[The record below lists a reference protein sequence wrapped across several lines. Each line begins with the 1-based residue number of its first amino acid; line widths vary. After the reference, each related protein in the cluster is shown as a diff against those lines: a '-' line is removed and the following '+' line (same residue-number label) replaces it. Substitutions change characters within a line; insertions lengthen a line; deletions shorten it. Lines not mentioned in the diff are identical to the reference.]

1 MIQKKTFYNRII
13 RLIALFLFAVCSHAQ
28 DLQYGLKFKSYEVEK
43 EKRTSLNLTPEKPL
57 SLPSR
62 YTISFDLKFNS
73 DGIDPFGYVFRIFDE
88 EGRSISLLLN
98 IVKNTFVNRLVFT
111 YSAEELF
118 GMTFDEV
125 GMKFDKWQDI
135 KVAIDTKQT
144 LVTVTVGGK
153 EFSRVIME
161 LGAFDK
167 INVIFGRNNHL
178 GSQITDIPSMTVKN
192 IRIYDDRR
200 QTLLYE
206 WLLKKYT
213 ENGSY
218 DEMNHKLATVDNPD
232 WILNR
237 HVFWEKKISL
247 VTGKNT
253 QMAYNPGDNEIGV
266 YNQAL
271 FYKYGLSSGE
281 MKVDTLKSIVPWGS
295 QSNNMLYDPNSGNYV
310 YYTFELEKTTDVLFY
325 NLDVKAWSKIP
336 DKPFPP
342 DYWHHNRLI
351 SKHDGKMYLFGGYG
365 YHKYKNDV
373 HIYDFLTKEW
383 RKAQLT
389 GDVPFP
395 HYLSGLGVLDDK
407 HVLIFGGYGSE
418 TGNQSLGPRF
428 FYDLYKINT
437 ETLESEKLWT
447 LDDPEN
453 DFVVSNSIVID
464 TAARTFYALTYSLR
478 QFYTSLNLL
487 KFSIDKPQYEVLSD
501 SIPINFEDTY
511 SYVDLFLDRKSN
523 NLVAL
528 ASGPTALHS
537 QDDEISIYTL
547 TYPPLAKSELH
558 QKTAT
563 KEFKIWLLVPVIFII
578 AVCVILAVLIYNRK
592 KRSFSSGGEPGAV
605 ESRASLPGD
614 KHESVAVEKTNE
626 ATLCRSVFLF
636 GGFRVMDKNRRDV
649 TNVFTPMLKQ
659 LFLLILLYT
668 YKNRKGISSTKLKE
682 ILWYD
687 KSEDSAKNNRGV
699 SVRKLRH
706 IFENVGD
713 IQIKNENSYW
723 TVELGRDV
731 YCDYSTVLYLMDRL
745 SGKERFEM
753 VDLRK
758 LISILSGG
766 EFLPNLQVE
775 WVDSFKAD
783 LSNSLLD
790 ILLDLSKNKQVLKDP
805 QLCVDLA
812 DVIFIHDSLNEEA
825 LSLKCAM
832 LVKMGRNKLSKN
844 VYEAFTK
851 EYRHLFGTDFVSTFE
866 RIISPD

>member
-1 MIQKKTFYNRII
+1 M
-13 RLIALFLFAVCSHAQ
+13 ALFLFAVCSHAQ
-28 DLQYGLKFKSYEVEK
+28 NLQYGLNFKSYEVEK
-43 EKRTSLNLTPEKPL
+43 EKRTSLNLHPEKPL

-62 YTISFDLKFNS
+62 YTVSFDIRFNS
-73 DGIDPFGYVFRIFDE
+73 GIDPFGYVFRIFDE
-88 EGRSISLLLN
+88 GGRDISLLLN
-98 IVKNTFVNRLVFT
+98 IVKNTFVSRLVFT

-125 GMKFDKWQDI
+125 GMEFDKWRNI
-135 KVAIDTKQT
+135 SISIDTKQA
-144 LVTVTVGGK
+144 LVTVTVGDK
-153 EFSRVIME
+153 EYSKVITE
-161 LGAFDK
+161 LGAFNK
-167 INVIFGRNNHL
+167 INVIFGRNDHL
-178 GSQITDIPSMTVKN
+178 GSQIADIPSMTVKN
-192 IRIYDDRR
+192 IRIYDD
-200 QTLLYE
+200 QKKILLYE

-213 ENGSY
+213 ENGAY
-218 DEMNHKLATVDNPD
+218 DEINHKPATVDNPD
-232 WILNR
+232 WVLDR
-237 HVFWEKKISL
+237 HVFWEKHVSF
-247 VTGKNT
+247 VTGRNT
-253 QMAYNPGDNEIGV
+253 QMAYNPDDNEIGIF
-266 YNQAL
+266 NQAL
-271 FYKYGLSSGE
+271 FYKYNLTSGE
-281 MKVDTLKSIVPWGS
+281 MKIDTLKSIVPWGS
-295 QSNNMLYDPNSGNYV
+295 QSNNMLYDPHTGSYV
-310 YYTFELEKTTDVLFY
+310 YYMFEFEKTTNVLHY
-325 NLDVKAWSKIP
+325 DPEAKAWDRMP
-336 DKPFPP
+336 DKTFPP

-351 SKHDGKMYLFGGYG
+351 SKHDGKMYLLGGYG
-365 YHKYKNDV
+365 HHKYKNDV

-383 RKAQLT
+383 QKTQLT
-389 GDVPFP
+389 GDTPPP
-395 HYLSGLGVLDDK
+395 HYLSGLGELDDK
-407 HVLIFGGYGSE
+407 QVLIFGGYGSA
-418 TGNQSLGPRF
+418 TGNQSLAPHF
-428 FYDLYKINT
+428 FYDLYKVNT

-447 LDDPEN
+447 LDEPETN
-453 DFVVSNSIVID
+453 FVISNSIVID
-464 TAARTFYALTYSLR
+464 TATRVFYALAYSLR
-478 QFYTSLNLL
+478 QFYASLCLL

-501 SIPINFEDTY
+501 SIPINFEDTR
-511 SYVDLFLDRKSN
+511 SYVDLFVDKKN
-523 NLVAL
+523 NHLIALV
-528 ASGPTALHS
+528 SGPTALHS
-537 QDDEISIYTL
+537 QDDRISIYTL
-547 TYPPLAKSELH
+547 AYPPLAKSELH
-558 QKTAT
+558 QKTAI
-563 KEFKIWLLVPVIFII
+563 KKFKTGLWVPLLFIM
-578 AVCVILAVLIYNRK
+578 AACVILAVLIYNRK
-592 KRSFSSGGEPGAV
+592 KRTVLSGGEPGGAV
-605 ESRASLPGD
+605 ESRTSLPDD
-614 KHESVAVEKTNE
+614 KYESVVEEKTDE

-649 TNVFTPMLKQ
+649 TKDFTPMLKQ

-687 KSEDSAKNNRGV
+687 KNEDRAKNNRGV

-790 ILLDLSKNKQVLKDP
+790 ILLNLSKNEQVLKDP

-825 LSLKCAM
+825 LGLKCAM

-851 EYRHLFGTDFVSTFE
+851 EYRQLFGTDFVSTFE
-866 RIISPD
+866 RIISPN